1 MAPNPSPANPGK
13 DKARILVVEDDPF
26 VRGGIVRL
34 INGQAD
40 LDCCGEAGS
49 MAAAPAAI
57 ARNNPGLVL
66 LDLKLEDG
74 QAFDLIPIL
83 RERFP
88 HLPLLVLS
96 QYDEQLYAERAL
108 QLGARGYLMKEAAT
122 EHLLGA
128 IRLVMDGK
136 LYLSP
141 AMTARLLQ
149 QA

>member
-1 MAPNPSPANPGK
+1 MPDLPRANPGLEK
-13 DKARILVVEDDPF
+13 VRVLVVEDDPF

-49 MAAAPAAI
+49 IAAAPVAVAQK
-57 ARNNPGLVL
+57 NPGLVL

-83 RERFP
+83 RQRFP
-88 HLPLLVLS
+88 HLPLLILS
-96 QYDEQLYAERAL
+96 QYDERLYAERAL
-108 QLGARGYLMKEAAT
+108 QLGVRGYIMKEAAT

-136 LYLSP
+136 IYLSP
-141 AMTARLLQ
+141 AMTARLLEK
-149 QA
+149 A